1 MGHRQIK
8 RVVERPVV
16 KNGAVALAK
25 GRRGHVKFNHSPK
38 MQAGVSVPMKSNMK
52 MGSNVKT
59 SDLKFAVLAAVV
71 CALCAAA
78 FAADTV
84 IEEIIARVN
93 GAIITRSE
101 LQRSREQTI
110 QETKEKLGA
119 NAGEEV
125 TKREKDT
132 LRDLVDQQLLIQKAQ
147 DLGLTGDTEMVKRLD
162 DIRKSMNLDSM
173 EALQKAAEAQ
183 GVSYEDFKRNLKN
196 QIVTQQV
203 IQREVGSHIQIL
215 PDEIKKFYEEHQ
227 KEFERPETVRLSE
240 ILVSTQQPSV
250 DKNNPAP
257 PEPQQLEAAQ
267 KKAEEALAAIRK
279 GEKFEDVAKKYSEG
293 PSAQQGGD
301 LGEFKRGTM
310 AKELEDRTFAMKPG
324 ETTDVIRTRQ
334 GFVILKVTEHMPA
347 GVPPLKAVEP
357 NIQEAIYYQRL
368 QPALR
373 EYLTKLR
380 EQAYID
386 IKPGFVD
393 TGASPNQ
400 TKPVVTTAE
409 AAGAKEKLKKKKFL
423 VF

>member
-1 MGHRQIK
+1 M
-8 RVVERPVV
+8 PM
-16 KNGAVALAK
+16 KNNMK
-25 GRRGHVKFNHSPK
+25 
-38 MQAGVSVPMKSNMK
+38 KSNMK
-52 MGSNVKT
+52 
-59 SDLKFAVLAAVV
+59 KFAVLVAMV

-78 FAADTV
+78 FAADSV

-93 GAIITRSE
+93 NAIITKSE
-101 LQRSREQTI
+101 LQRSREQSI
-110 QETKEKLGA
+110 QETKQKSGA

-125 TKREKDT
+125 AKREKDT

-147 DLGLTGDTEMVKRLD
+147 DLGITGDTEVVKRLD
-162 DIRKSMNLDSM
+162 QIRQSMNLDSM
-173 EALQKAAEAQ
+173 EELQKAAEAQ
-183 GVSYEDFKRNLKN
+183 GVSYEDFKLNLKN

-203 IQREVGSHIQIL
+203 IQREVGSHVQIL

-257 PEPQQLEAAQ
+257 PEPQQLEATQ
-267 KKAEEALAAIRK
+267 KKAEEALAAIKK

-334 GFVILKVTEHMPA
+334 GFVILKVTEHLPA
-347 GVPPLKAVEP
+347 GVPPMKTVEP
-357 NIQEAIYYQRL
+357 NIQEAIYYQQL
-368 QPALR
+368 QPKLR

-409 AAGAKEKLKKKKFL
+409 AEGAKEKLKKKKRFL